1 MMLGEDKQFMFL
13 IRHPTYH
20 SYSLVDILRKVLT
33 FIISGNISL
42 SHTVVRQADVGIQG
56 DSAGVRIRH
65 SNLYSCNVGI
75 QISDGIMNDEF
86 HQNVKSESIFV
97 ISHTKCIYN
106 KNGIYLHGTN
116 EKPYFYI
123 HHCDLSFNTGTGFTI
138 KNWDKVKTTDIST
151 SLFLSK
157 SSMDNNAYYGMVS
170 DDNIRLDLIV
180 DHSSFSGNKRS
191 GIYIDRNRYEN
202 SASDIQITNSHLL
215 ENHYHGIYAKL
226 YCWHCLNDTTMI
238 SGNTFTKNERH
249 QVYVEYYSYY
259 DDENT
264 HVDIAIMN
272 NTFLEHAYKSG
283 YLVAIHSSRLNS
295 KLAIEENTFNNS
307 HGGIEIYG
315 KNKKYV
321 MAVVRNNVFQNV
333 YGATKNVIFVTKTR
347 LNFTE
352 NVITTCT
359 VPVLMD
365 LADGINHEI
374 TFNNFSNNGLTVCL
388 VNVGEDYRHK
398 HFIFADY
405 NHWGSSDIELIKS
418 LICDVFLDSSKA
430 RVLMDYFFPD
440 VGMSSAQAIS
450 SAFHLNYQYD
460 SELAVGVI
468 GGVIHSG
475 FNMSILVSK
484 NVIVNR
490 TIIVDETANVLLS
503 GFTFNFTRK
512 RGFVLLGKYKL
523 MCSFD

>member
-1 MMLGEDKQFMFL
+1 
-13 IRHPTYH
+13 
-20 SYSLVDILRKVLT
+20 
-33 FIISGNISL
+33 
-42 SHTVVRQADVGIQG
+42 
-56 DSAGVRIRH
+56 
-65 SNLYSCNVGI
+65 
-75 QISDGIMNDEF
+75 MNDEL

-123 HHCDLSFNTGTGFTI
+123 HHCDFSLNTGTGFTI
-138 KNWDKVKTTDIST
+138 KNWDYQYVKT

-157 SSMDNNAYYGMVS
+157 SSMDNNTYYGMGS
-170 DDNIRLDLIV
+170 HNIHLDLIV
-180 DHSSFSGNKRS
+180 DHSSFSGNKRF
-191 GIYIDRNRYEN
+191 GIYILDSTSYASRV
-202 SASDIQITNSHLL
+202 SDIQITNSHLL
-215 ENHYHGIYAKL
+215 ENRYHGISVKL
-226 YCWHCLNDTTMI
+226 HYRHCLNDTIMI

-249 QVYVEYYSYY
+249 QVYVEYYSNY

-272 NTFLEHAYKSG
+272 NTFLEHTYTSG
-283 YLVAIHSSRLNS
+283 YSVAIHSSILNG

-315 KNKKYV
+315 KNKKDI

-333 YGATKNVIFVTKTR
+333 YGATKNVILVTQTR

-365 LADGINHEI
+365 LADGMNHEI
-374 TFNNFSNNGLTVCL
+374 TFNKFTNNGLTVCL
-388 VNVGEDYRHK
+388 VNTREVYHHK
-398 HFIFADY
+398 KVILADY

-430 RVLMDYFFPD
+430 RVLMNYFFPD
-440 VGMSSAQAIS
+440 VDMSSAQAIS
-450 SAFHLNYQYD
+450 SAFDLKYQYD
-460 SELAVGVI
+460 SELAAGVI
-468 GGVIHSG
+468 GGVIRSG
-475 FNMSILVSK
+475 FIMAPK

-490 TIIVDETANVLLS
+490 TIIVDETANVMLS

>member
-1 MMLGEDKQFMFL
+1 VNNEL
-13 IRHPTYH
+13 
-20 SYSLVDILRKVLT
+20 
-33 FIISGNISL
+33 
-42 SHTVVRQADVGIQG
+42 
-56 DSAGVRIRH
+56 
-65 SNLYSCNVGI
+65 
-75 QISDGIMNDEF
+75 

-106 KNGIYLHGTN
+106 RNGIYLHGTN
-116 EKPYFYI
+116 EKPYVYI
-123 HHCDLSFNTGTGFTI
+123 HHCDFSLNTENGFTI
-138 KNWDKVKTTDIST
+138 KNWDNAKTTDVST

-157 SSMDNNAYYGMVS
+157 SSMDNNTYYGMVS
-170 DDNIRLDLIV
+170 YRNIRFDLIV

-191 GIYIDRNRYEN
+191 GIYILDHTRYAN
-202 SASDIQITNSHLL
+202 SASDIQITNSRLL
-215 ENHYHGIYAKL
+215 ENSYHGFYAKL

-238 SGNTFTKNERH
+238 SGNTFTKNEGH
-249 QVYVEYYSYY
+249 QVYVKYYFYY
-259 DDENT
+259 EDGNT
-264 HVDIAIMN
+264 RVDIAIMN
-272 NTFLEHAYKSG
+272 NTFLEHTYASG
-283 YLVAIHSSRLNS
+283 YSVAIHSSRLNS
-295 KLAIEENTFNNS
+295 KLAIEGNIFYNS

-315 KNKKYV
+315 KDKKHI

-460 SELAVGVI
+460 SELAAGVI

>member
-1 MMLGEDKQFMFL
+1 
-13 IRHPTYH
+13 
-20 SYSLVDILRKVLT
+20 
-33 FIISGNISL
+33 
-42 SHTVVRQADVGIQG
+42 
-56 DSAGVRIRH
+56 
-65 SNLYSCNVGI
+65 
-75 QISDGIMNDEF
+75 MNDEL

-123 HHCDLSFNTGTGFTI
+123 HHCDFSFNTETGFTI
-138 KNWDKVKTTDIST
+138 KNWDYRHVKT

-157 SSMDNNAYYGMVS
+157 SSMDNNTYYGMRS
-170 DDNIRLDLIV
+170 HSEINLDLIV

-191 GIYIDRNRYEN
+191 GIYILDHTYYAN

-215 ENHYHGIYAKL
+215 ENRYHGISVQL
-226 YCWHCLNDTTMI
+226 HCWHCLNDTTMI

-259 DDENT
+259 VDENI

-272 NTFLEHAYKSG
+272 NTFLEHTYTSG
-283 YLVAIHSSRLNS
+283 YSVAIHSSILNG

-315 KNKKYV
+315 KDKKYV

-333 YGATKNVIFVTKTR
+333 YGATKNVILVTQTR

-365 LADGINHEI
+365 LADGMNHEI
-374 TFNNFSNNGLTVCL
+374 TFNKFTNNGLTVCL
-388 VNVGEDYRHK
+388 VNTREAYHHK
-398 HFIFADY
+398 KVILADY

-430 RVLMDYFFPD
+430 RVLMNYFFPD
-440 VGMSSAQAIS
+440 VDMSSAQAIS
-450 SAFHLNYQYD
+450 SAFDFKYQYD
-460 SELAVGVI
+460 SELAAGVI
-468 GGVIHSG
+468 GGVIRSG
-475 FNMSILVSK
+475 FIMAPQ

-490 TIIVDETANVLLS
+490 TIIVDETANVMLS

>member
-1 MMLGEDKQFMFL
+1 
-13 IRHPTYH
+13 
-20 SYSLVDILRKVLT
+20 
-33 FIISGNISL
+33 
-42 SHTVVRQADVGIQG
+42 
-56 DSAGVRIRH
+56 
-65 SNLYSCNVGI
+65 
-75 QISDGIMNDEF
+75 MNDEL

-116 EKPYFYI
+116 EKPNFYI
-123 HHCDLSFNTGTGFTI
+123 HHCDFSLNTETGFTI
-138 KNWDKVKTTDIST
+138 KNWDYQYVKT

-157 SSMDNNAYYGMVS
+157 SSMDNNTYYGMRS
-170 DDNIRLDLIV
+170 HYNIHLDLIV

-191 GIYIDRNRYEN
+191 GIYILDYTRNANR
-202 SASDIQITNSHLL
+202 ASDIQITNSHLL
-215 ENHYHGIYAKL
+215 ENRYHGISVKL
-226 YCWHCLNDTTMI
+226 YCWYCLNGTIMI
-238 SGNTFTKNERH
+238 SGNTFTKNEGH

-272 NTFLEHAYKSG
+272 NTFLEHTYTSG
-283 YLVAIHSSRLNS
+283 YSVAIHSSILNG

-315 KNKKYV
+315 KNKKDI

-333 YGATKNVIFVTKTR
+333 YGATKNVILVTKTR

-365 LADGINHEI
+365 LADGMNHEI
-374 TFNNFSNNGLTVCL
+374 TFNKFTNNGLAVCL
-388 VNVGEDYRHK
+388 VNTGEDYRHK
-398 HFIFADY
+398 HFILADY

-430 RVLMDYFFPD
+430 RVLMNYFFPD
-440 VGMSSAQAIS
+440 VDMSSAQAIS
-450 SAFHLNYQYD
+450 SAFDLKYQYD
-460 SELAVGVI
+460 SELAAGVI
-468 GGVIHSG
+468 GGVIRSG
-475 FNMSILVSK
+475 FIMAPK

-490 TIIVDETANVLLS
+490 TIIVDETANVMLS

>member
-1 MMLGEDKQFMFL
+1 
-13 IRHPTYH
+13 
-20 SYSLVDILRKVLT
+20 
-33 FIISGNISL
+33 
-42 SHTVVRQADVGIQG
+42 
-56 DSAGVRIRH
+56 
-65 SNLYSCNVGI
+65 
-75 QISDGIMNDEF
+75 MNNEL

-106 KNGIYLHGTN
+106 RNGIYLQGTN

-123 HHCDLSFNTGTGFTI
+123 HHCDFSLNTETGFTI
-138 KNWDKVKTTDIST
+138 KNWDYQYVKT

-157 SSMDNNAYYGMVS
+157 SSMDNNTYYGMRS
-170 DDNIRLDLIV
+170 HYHIHLDLIV
-180 DHSSFSGNKRS
+180 DHSSFSGNKIS
-191 GIYIDRNRYEN
+191 GIYILDRTRYAN

-215 ENHYHGIYAKL
+215 ENRYHGFHAEL
-226 YCWHCLNDTTMI
+226 YRYCRRCFNDTTMI
-238 SGNTFTKNERH
+238 SGNIFTKNERH
-249 QVYVEYYSYY
+249 QVYVKYDSYY

-272 NTFLEHAYKSG
+272 NTFLEHTYTSG
-283 YLVAIHSSRLNS
+283 YSVAIHSSRLNS

-315 KNKKYV
+315 KNKTDV

-333 YGATKNVIFVTKTR
+333 YGATKNVIFVTQTS

-359 VPVLMD
+359 VPVLID

-374 TFNNFSNNGLTVCL
+374 TFNKFTNNGLTVCL
-388 VNVGEDYRHK
+388 VNTGEDYHHK
-398 HFIFADY
+398 KVILADY

-418 LICDVFLDSSKA
+418 LICDVFLDSSTA

-450 SAFHLNYQYD
+450 SAFHLNYQYA

>member
-1 MMLGEDKQFMFL
+1 
-13 IRHPTYH
+13 
-20 SYSLVDILRKVLT
+20 
-33 FIISGNISL
+33 
-42 SHTVVRQADVGIQG
+42 
-56 DSAGVRIRH
+56 
-65 SNLYSCNVGI
+65 
-75 QISDGIMNDEF
+75 MNDEL

-123 HHCDLSFNTGTGFTI
+123 HHCDFSLNTETGFTI
-138 KNWDKVKTTDIST
+138 KNWDYQYVKT

-157 SSMDNNAYYGMVS
+157 SSMDNNTYYGMRS
-170 DDNIRLDLIV
+170 HSKINLDLIV

-191 GIYIDRNRYEN
+191 GIYILDRTRYAN
-202 SASDIQITNSHLL
+202 SASDIQIMNSHLL
-215 ENHYHGIYAKL
+215 ENSYHGFYSEL

-249 QVYVEYYSYY
+249 QVYVKYYSYY
-259 DDENT
+259 DDGNT
-264 HVDIAIMN
+264 RVDIAIMN
-272 NTFLEHAYKSG
+272 NTFLEHTYTSG
-283 YLVAIHSSRLNS
+283 YSVAIHSSRLNS

-315 KNKKYV
+315 KNKKDI

-333 YGATKNVIFVTKTR
+333 YGATKNVILVTQTS

-365 LADGINHEI
+365 LADGMNHEI
-374 TFNNFSNNGLTVCL
+374 TFNKFTNNGLTVCL
-388 VNVGEDYRHK
+388 VNTREVYHHK
-398 HFIFADY
+398 KVILADY

-430 RVLMDYFFPD
+430 RVLMNYFFPD
-440 VGMSSAQAIS
+440 VDMSSAQAIS
-450 SAFHLNYQYD
+450 SAFDLKYQYD
-460 SELAVGVI
+460 SELAAGVI
-468 GGVIHSG
+468 GGVIRSG
-475 FNMSILVSK
+475 FIMAPK

-490 TIIVDETANVLLS
+490 TIIVDETANVTLS

-512 RGFVLLGKYKL
+512 RGVVLLGKYKL